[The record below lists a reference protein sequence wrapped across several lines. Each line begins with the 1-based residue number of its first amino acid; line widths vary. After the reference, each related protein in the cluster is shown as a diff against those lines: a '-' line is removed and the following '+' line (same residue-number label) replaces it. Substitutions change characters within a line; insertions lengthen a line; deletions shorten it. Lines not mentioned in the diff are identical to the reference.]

1 MRKKRWIALLLLAAS
16 LLCLCSFDASQQKVY
31 DGADLLDADE
41 EAEIQEK
48 AVELAQKLQMDVI
61 LVTTEDTGGL
71 TTSQYNEDFYNS
83 HDFGY
88 EGPGGSGVQFL
99 IDMEH
104 RQYYLLTAGIGD
116 TEYTDG
122 EIEEMY
128 DHIAPAMGDG
138 DYAEACRLFLEAA
151 EEYGM
156 PEPPVG
162 LKDVLILLLGSAV
175 IAAIVVGIL
184 VWQNKKQAEGSWRR
198 GYMGSRVH
206 MNRQEDRFIHTTVV
220 RTRIPKP
227 QDNGGGHRSGGGGGS
242 HGGGGGHSRGGGRS
256 F

>member
-1 MRKKRWIALLLLAAS
+1 
-16 LLCLCSFDASQQKVY
+16 
-31 DGADLLDADE
+31 
-41 EAEIQEK
+41 
-48 AVELAQKLQMDVI
+48 
-61 LVTTEDTGGL
+61 
-71 TTSQYNEDFYNS
+71 
-83 HDFGY
+83 
-88 EGPGGSGVQFL
+88 
-99 IDMEH
+99 
-104 RQYYLLTAGIGD
+104 
-116 TEYTDG
+116 
-122 EIEEMY
+122 
-128 DHIAPAMGDG
+128 
-138 DYAEACRLFLEAA
+138 
-151 EEYGM
+151 M

-227 QDNGGGHRSGGGGGS
+227 QNNGGGHRSGGGGGS